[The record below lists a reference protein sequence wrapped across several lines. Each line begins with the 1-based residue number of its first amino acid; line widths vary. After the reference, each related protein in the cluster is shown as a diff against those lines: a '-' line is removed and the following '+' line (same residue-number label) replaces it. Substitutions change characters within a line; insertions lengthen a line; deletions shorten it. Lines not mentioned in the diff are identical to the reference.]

1 MTTSAARPVTS
12 RVWAARAAEIDEP
25 SVDTM
30 YFHLARADEP
40 PPLGTP
46 EAPPPG
52 ARVWRAVD
60 WFDTPAKQMFA
71 PCIGD
76 CQPRHADGGVLR
88 TDERLA
94 LAAATA
100 AASGRP
106 PIGAWTA
113 IEVESPDDVL
123 WIESATGGAV
133 PIAETEEP
141 DSRRALHDLP
151 GKHGYGRARGTEDID
166 RPDQEAR
173 TSALA
178 LRVDEIARGSGIDL
192 ERDERKADPGELPSI
207 TDHADGGVT
216 MSLTAGWTGQPATP
230 DLFEEATA
238 VAIGRAYQK
247 AEPSP
252 DRLERA
258 TIAGVIAG
266 YQLVQTA
273 GLKTMAITHGET
285 VAGWR
290 KRLTAADPA
299 AADREAR
306 SIVEL
311 AQLVETDM
319 ALPRTERQM
328 RKWDERRN
336 ARTAAPETAPP
347 ETAPVRR
354 AGAEPGGGRP
364 ETAAR
369 AKHRTR

>member
-1 MTTSAARPVTS
+1 MRTGGDRRAIGRHEVLPPRPRGRTTTTRDAGGAV
-12 RVWAARAAEIDEP
+12 
-25 SVDTM
+25 
-30 YFHLARADEP
+30 
-40 PPLGTP
+40 
-46 EAPPPG
+46 PG
-52 ARVWRAVD
+52 ARVWKAED
-60 WFDTPAKQMFA
+60 WFDTPAEQMFA

-76 CQPRHADGGVLR
+76 CQPRHADVEVLR

-94 LAAATA
+94 ITAATA

-106 PIGAWTA
+106 PIAAWTA
-113 IEVESPDDVL
+113 VEVDDPDDVL
-123 WIESATGGAV
+123 WIETAPGGAV
-133 PIAETEEP
+133 PVTETEEP
-141 DSRRALHDLP
+141 NTQRALRDLP
-151 GKHGYGRARGTEDID
+151 GKRGYGRARGTEDID

-173 TSALA
+173 ASALA
-178 LRVDEIARGSGIDL
+178 LRTDEIARGSGIDL
-192 ERDERKADPGELPSI
+192 ERDSRKADPGELPSI
-207 TDHADGGVT
+207 TDHGDGTVT
-216 MSLTAGWTGQPATP
+216 MSLTAGWTGQPSTP

-247 AEPSP
+247 AGPGPE
-252 DRLERA
+252 RLEHA

-266 YQLVQTA
+266 HQLVQSA

-290 KRLTAADPA
+290 KRLKAADPA

-364 ETAAR
+364 QTAAR